1 MSDRTYIEIPGDRT
15 HELPPLLIHAEA
27 AGHATRLD
35 EMVGLAADIVETEDM
50 IPHLPADER
59 VVEQRKYDLALQ
71 LAEQYLGLVAHWQ
84 WGDSILEWIRQCE
97 ITFGAEET
105 LRKLLHADLWPHAS
119 RSSFVTLL
127 EDKAVPTHGVGIEKA
142 VGLRLTFRQPPPI
155 DCFSNQFLFY
165 LKSTV
170 ADSAYQTWSH
180 MTAEPAALLPP
191 ERFHFQVHELKQ

>member
-1 MSDRTYIEIPGDRT
+1 MSDRTYIAIPGDRT
-15 HELPPLLIHAEA
+15 HELPPLLIHGETV
-27 AGHATRLD
+27 GGATNLE
-35 EMVGLAADIVETEDM
+35 EMVDLAADIVDTEDM
-50 IPHLPADER
+50 IPVLPANEAF
-59 VVEQRKYDLALQ
+59 VAQRKYDLALQ
-71 LAEQYLGLVAHWQ
+71 LSERYLGFVAHWQ

-97 ITFGAEET
+97 ITFEAEEA
-105 LRKLLHADLWPHAS
+105 LRNLLHADLWPHAS

-127 EDKAVPTHGVGIEKA
+127 ADKAVPTHGVGIEKA

-165 LKSTV
+165 LNSTV

-180 MTAEPAALLPP
+180 LSTEPSAYLPP

>member
-1 MSDRTYIEIPGDRT
+1 MSDRTYIAIPGDRT
-15 HELPPLLIHAEA
+15 HELPPLLIHGDAI
-27 AGHATRLD
+27 GSATNLD
-35 EMVGLAADIVETEDM
+35 EMVGLAADIVDAEDM
-50 IPHLPADER
+50 LPSLPADQN

-71 LAEQYLGLVAHWQ
+71 LAERYLGLVAHWQ

-105 LRKLLHADLWPHAS
+105 LRKLLHPDLWPHAS

-127 EDKAVPTHGVGIEKA
+127 ADKAVPTHGVGLQKA

-155 DCFSNQFLFY
+155 DCFSDQFLFY
-165 LKSTV
+165 LNSTV
-170 ADSAYQTWSH
+170 AGSAYQTWAH
-180 MTAEPAALLPP
+180 MTAEPSVLLPP